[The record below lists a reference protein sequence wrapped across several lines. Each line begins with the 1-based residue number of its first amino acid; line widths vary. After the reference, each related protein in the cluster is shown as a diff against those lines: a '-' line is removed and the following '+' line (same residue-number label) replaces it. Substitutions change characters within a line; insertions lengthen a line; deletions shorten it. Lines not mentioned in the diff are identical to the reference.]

1 MAVSPLNTAANNPLA
16 AALGSLGRP
25 VSPGSAGAGAPLARP
40 GQPAAG
46 QPAGARPD
54 AVRTPVRPGAPALKP
69 QQPLAGANAA
79 AGALPSEPPP
89 GTDPALWSV
98 LTGEERAFFAR
109 TAASGPLTYGRI
121 SAGVNAL
128 QGNAMAQAPLAAA
141 RGGRLDV
148 RG

>member
-1 MAVSPLNTAANNPLA
+1 MAVSPLNNPLA

-25 VSPGSAGAGAPLARP
+25 VGPGAPAGGRPGAAGAP
-40 GQPAAG
+40 
-46 QPAGARPD
+46 GARPD
-54 AVRTPVRPGAPALKP
+54 AVRTPAAAPPTLRP
-69 QQPLAGANAA
+69 QQPLAGAAA
-79 AGALPSEPPP
+79 TAAPLPSEPPT

-98 LTGEERAFFAR
+98 LTGEERAFFAKA
-109 TAASGPLTYGRI
+109 AASGPLTYGRI

-128 QGNAMAQAPLAAA
+128 QGNALAQAPLAGA